1 MAKGVAAVNTSTK
14 DPITRSWE
22 QARRRV
28 KNIIDGP
35 NGDIDRLIRS
45 VLASGHVSDQ
55 LKEEFPLLARA
66 QLAQGVELAVRSAF
80 PSTRQDAQSN
90 DHERLDARSLAL
102 HRLIADK
109 IRQDVSLLE
118 VARGN
123 IARWQAES
131 GQTGDPSSHAE
142 WLVLIDGPV
151 DQLLSVLEG
160 QDQRATRLR
169 QSTPFTG
176 ILTPAERDAV
186 FAAYTLANWRAAR
199 HD

>member
-1 MAKGVAAVNTSTK
+1 MNTRTK
-14 DPITRSWE
+14 DPIARAWE

-28 KNIIDGP
+28 KNVIDGP
-35 NGDIDRLIRS
+35 NGDIDRLIHS
-45 VLASGHVSDQ
+45 VLGSGHVSDQ

-66 QLAQGVELAVRSAF
+66 QLAQGVEMAVRSAF
-80 PSTRQDAQSN
+80 GPTPLEAQSS

-123 IARWQAES
+123 IARWQAEN
-131 GQTGDPSSHAE
+131 GETGDPSPHTE

-151 DQLLSVLEG
+151 DQLLSLLEG